1 MAKIDFQRLNV
12 LVVEDQDMIREII
25 VAILR
30 ALGCRVIQSAND
42 GREALRMVEQDT
54 PNLILCD
61 INMQPVDGFQFVEQ
75 LQKSGFSG
83 PKRIPTIY
91 LTAHSNADFVK
102 RAKQLGVDA
111 YVVKPVK
118 RAVLEER
125 ISYVLTN
132 ATPAV

>member
-1 MAKIDFQRLNV
+1 MAKIDYHRLHV

-30 ALGCRVIQSAND
+30 ALGCRVIRAANE
-42 GREALRMVEQDT
+42 GTEALRMVQQDP

-75 LQKSGFSG
+75 LRNSGFSG

-91 LTAHSNADFVK
+91 LTAHSNAEFVK
-102 RAKQLGVDA
+102 RAKNLGVDA
-111 YVVKPVK
+111 YIVKPVK

-125 ISYVLTN
+125 IQHVLSL
-132 ATPAV
+132 PV